1 MNFGSKAFAGC
12 LALFLASPVAAA
24 TIDVEFW
31 DTDNGSSDP
40 ANNVVDNL
48 NDALSIVE
56 GVNQRVADQTFNSSG
71 IDYPTGSVGGGVIS
85 SGQYSTLSGWLG
97 ADALSLS
104 GDGSISM
111 LGSVFRFTGQ
121 MMLSAGIN
129 ALSVGSDDGYRLRI
143 GGVDVNS
150 VDATRPFATDYF
162 NYNAAADGLYDFEL
176 VYYEDNTRHA
186 GVEFKNGGEVVAP
199 VPIPAGGLLLL
210 TAIGGLGVARRRKTS
225 S

>member
-1 MNFGSKAFAGC
+1 MNFRSKALASC

-24 TIDVEFW
+24 TINVEFW

-40 ANNVVDNL
+40 GNNVVDNL
-48 NDALSIVE
+48 SDALSIVE
-56 GVNQRVADQTFNSSG
+56 GAFQRVADQTFQSSG
-71 IDYPTGSVGGGVIS
+71 IDYPIGSTGGGVIS
-85 SGQYSTLSGWLG
+85 SGQYATLSGWLG
-97 ADALSLS
+97 ADASSLS

-121 MMLSAGIN
+121 MLFSAGVN

-143 GGVDVNS
+143 GGVDVNA

-176 VYYEDNTRHA
+176 VYYEDNTNHA
-186 GVEFKNGGEVVAP
+186 GVEFKSGGEVVAP
-199 VPIPAGGLLLL
+199 VPLPAGGLLLL
-210 TAIGGLGVARRRKTS
+210 AALGGLGFARRRKTS